1 MDSATKR
8 IVDEAAR
15 VFKDTL
21 RERLEGVS
29 AKDMTP
35 ERFSSLEKTLQAV
48 MGEVGCVI
56 EKEFLEGCDIDV
68 PSIDRDGR
76 RYYRKFRHEEEYQTF
91 FGKVRVERTVYQ
103 ANGDNKAICPME
115 ERAGVIHHNSTPLAA
130 ELMAYC
136 SALMVPSKV
145 EEFCIRFHMMN
156 PCSTVVKNVAGEVGE
171 SFEESWDRIAEE
183 SRGQLQE
190 GREEAKVVALARDGV
205 MVQVRD
211 EGWREAMV
219 GTVRY
224 YRTRKESIEASFVA
238 QMPEYGRAQ
247 FERKFD
253 EEIQEALRSIRSGAK
268 AVCLGD
274 GAVSNWE
281 FFDAIRELARAPRCL
296 DFMHACGHLKDA
308 AKALFTGDTKAQDTW
323 FEKYRRTLKRDRRG
337 ADRAI
342 RSMRYHL
349 SKIPKR
355 QKKRRHEVTKV
366 IRYFTKNLDKMKYR
380 SLRDRG
386 LPIGSGMVESA
397 GKTVVQAR
405 LKQSGM
411 RWSIPGGQ
419 AILNLR
425 AGVLSVQRWDIAWGV
440 HLRENVRVAA

>member
-1 MDSATKR
+1 MNSTNR
-8 IVDEAAR
+8 IVEEATR
-15 VFKDTL
+15 VFKNTL
-21 RERLEGVS
+21 REKLENIS
-29 AKDMTP
+29 MKDITP
-35 ERFSSLEKTLQAV
+35 EGFLNMEKALQEV
-48 MGEVGCVI
+48 MGEVGCLV
-56 EKEFLEGCDIDV
+56 EKEFLEGCDIDA
-68 PSIDRDGR
+68 PLIDRDGR
-76 RYYRKFRHEEEYQTF
+76 RHYRKFRHEEEYQTF

-145 EEFCIRFHMMN
+145 DEFCNRFHMMK
-156 PCSTVVKNVAGEVGE
+156 PCSTVVKNVAGEVGD
-171 SFEESWDRIAEE
+171 SFEESWDTIARE
-183 SRGQLQE
+183 SREQLKE
-190 GREEAKVVALARDGV
+190 NREEAKVVAVARDGV

-224 YRTRKESIEASFVA
+224 YKTRKESIEASFVA

-247 FERKFD
+247 FENKLD
-253 EEIQEALRSIRSGAK
+253 VEIQEALRSIRAGAK
-268 AVCLGD
+268 PVCLGD
-274 GAVSNWE
+274 GAISNWD
-281 FFDAIRELARAPRCL
+281 FFDSIPELARAPRCL
-296 DFMHACGHLKDA
+296 DFMHACEHLKDA
-308 AKALFTGDTKAQDTW
+308 AKAIFKGDKIGKDKW
-323 FEKYRRTLKRDRRG
+323 FERYRRILKRDRRG
-337 ADRAI
+337 TDKAI

-355 QKKRRHEVTKV
+355 QKKRRHEITKV

-386 LPIGSGMVESA
+386 LPIGSGIVESA
-397 GKTVVQAR
+397 CKTVVQAR

-411 RWSIPGGQ
+411 RWSFQGGQ
-419 AILNLR
+419 AIMNLR
-425 AGVLSVQRWDIAWGV
+425 TGVLSDDRWDIAWAI
-440 HLRENVRVAA
+440 HLRKNARVAA